1 MASIAGLAIFGLNF
15 GIDFKG
21 GTLMTVSFQGNRP
34 DNNLVREKLKSL
46 DLGEINIQPVGASD
60 MMFRLRD
67 LDEPTH
73 QKISATLKKEFGQ
86 IEERQFDSVGPV
98 IGKELQRQSIYA
110 VIAVIIAIV
119 LYITWA
125 FRKVSKPVSSWLFG
139 VATIIALVHDVIIPV
154 GAFSYLGHFAGKEV
168 GLLFVTALLT
178 ILGFSV
184 HDTIVVFD
192 RVRENLRKWG
202 RDTFED
208 LVNQS
213 VNETLRRSINTSLT
227 VILTLFAIYFLGGDS
242 TKDFALALIIGIFA
256 GTYSSIF
263 IASTLLVWWHTKR
276 AKYQS

>member
-1 MASIAGLAIFGLNF
+1 
-15 GIDFKG
+15 
-21 GTLMTVSFQGNRP
+21 MTVSFQGNRP
-34 DNNLVREKLKSL
+34 EVNLVREKLQPL
-46 DLGEINIQPVGASD
+46 DLGEVNIQPIGAKD

-73 QKISATLKKEFGQ
+73 QKISETLKKEFGQ
-86 IEERQFDSVGPV
+86 IEEKQFDSVGPV
-98 IGKELQRQSIYA
+98 IGRELQRRSIYA
-110 VIAVIIAIV
+110 VIAVIVAIV

-139 VATIIALVHDVIIPV
+139 VATIVALLHDVVIPI

-202 RDTFED
+202 RGTFEE

-213 VNETLRRSINTSLT
+213 VNETIRRSINTSLT
-227 VILTLFAIYFLGGDS
+227 VILTLFAIYFVGGES

-263 IASTLLVWWHTKR
+263 IASTLLVWWESRKTVN
-276 AKYQS
+276 